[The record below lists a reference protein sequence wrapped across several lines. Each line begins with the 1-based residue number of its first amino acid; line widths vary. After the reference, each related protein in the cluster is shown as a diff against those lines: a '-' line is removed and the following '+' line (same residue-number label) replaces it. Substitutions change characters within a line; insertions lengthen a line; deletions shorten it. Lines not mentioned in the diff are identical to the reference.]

1 MVKIINST
9 QLSKRKVYQIETTLH
24 EGAVAIAGETTFQDK
39 SFNACQAIIHE
50 AFVSFNE
57 WIIDSGGIVGHLKS
71 FISSLDQNAMIST
84 TGDQVICR
92 IQPSEKVEEVDRKDG
107 VQISIALIV
116 FNIPQNDLEARLIGL
131 FDRLESEQEKGES
144 L

>member
-1 MVKIINST
+1 MVKIINCA
-9 QLSKRKVYQIETTLH
+9 QLSKRKVYQIKTTLH

-39 SFNACQAIIHE
+39 SFDTCQTIIHE

-57 WIIDSGGIVGHLKS
+57 WIADCGGIVGHLKC
-71 FISSLDQNAMIST
+71 FISSLDQKEMIST

-92 IQPSEKVEEVDRKDG
+92 IQPSEKVGEVERKDE

-116 FNIPQNDLEARLIGL
+116 FNIHQNDLEARLIGL
-131 FDRLESEQEKGES
+131 FDRLEK
-144 L
+144 